1 MKNFTILGFILISL
15 LAKAQEVEKVSVEKN
30 LYGAQLGI
38 LNTSFYYETKLDRKI
53 ALRTEAGLAVGFS
66 TKDYTDPAIKDENAT
81 LIVPYLTL
89 EPRWYY
95 GLDRRKR
102 LEKKTYKKNSNY
114 VSLATS
120 YISSKTPVANNG
132 DFDVA
137 SAITI
142 IPKYGIRRA
151 FAKHFNYEF
160 LAGVGYQ
167 YNIFSSSNGC
177 SCDHNQTIID
187 AQARIGYDF

>member
-1 MKNFTILGFILISL
+1 MRNYLVLGLVLISF
-15 LAKAQEVEKVSVEKN
+15 LAKAQEEASVEKN
-30 LYGAQLGI
+30 LYGAQLG
-38 LNTSFYYETKLDRKI
+38 LPSTGFYFETQLQRKI
-53 ALRTEAGLAVGFS
+53 TLRTEIGLTFAFS
-66 TKDYTDPAIKDENAT
+66 TKDYADPAIKDENST

-102 LEKKTYKKNSNY
+102 LGKKTYNNSSNY

-120 YISSKTPVANNG
+120 YISTKTPIINNG
-132 DFDVA
+132 DFDVV
-137 SAITI
+137 SAITF

-160 LAGVGYQ
+160 SAGVGYQ
-167 YNIFSSSNGC
+167 YNIFSSSDGC
-177 SCDHNQTIID
+177 NCDHNLIEVD
-187 AQARIGYDF
+187 VQARIGYDF